1 MILICC
7 DNVVLD
13 LFPGFTYNIAVKA
26 TNEKGTSDT
35 QEMIVT
41 TDPFSVPVPTIEVN
55 EGEKSLTVSININAA
70 DSSSSEDFCI
80 IVEVS

>member
-7 DNVVLD
+7 DTVVLD

-26 TNEKGTSDT
+26 TNEKGSSDT

-55 EGEKSLTVSININAA
+55 EEEKSLTVSLNAA

>member
-1 MILICC
+1 M
-7 DNVVLD
+7 
-13 LFPGFTYNIAVKA
+13 KA

-55 EGEKSLTVSININAA
+55 EGEKSLTVSINAA